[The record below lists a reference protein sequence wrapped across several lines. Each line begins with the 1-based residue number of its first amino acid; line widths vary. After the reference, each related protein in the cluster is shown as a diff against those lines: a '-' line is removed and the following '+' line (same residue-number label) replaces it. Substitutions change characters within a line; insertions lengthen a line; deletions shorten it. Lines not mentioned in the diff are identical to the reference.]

1 MKMHNYV
8 VSIILNH
15 SITLAAIIG
24 IARFR
29 SIAPAYYPFLCI
41 IWLGFLNE
49 SLSLFI
55 IYNNRSNAV
64 NSNVFVLAEYLLT
77 LLQFYKWNNHL
88 ARRYYA
94 AALAGVIV
102 WVADNFTLH
111 SISDNNSLFRV
122 YYSLAVVFL
131 SINQVNKL
139 IIYEKGSL
147 LKNATFIICIA
158 FLFYF
163 GCKAFIEAFN
173 VLRFGLSDMFLR
185 NLWIILYFVSF
196 ITNLIYAIAT
206 LCIPAKQEFTLPY

>member
-1 MKMHNYV
+1 MHNFA
-8 VSIILNH
+8 IRIFLNH
-15 SITLAAIIG
+15 SIALAAIIG
-24 IARFR
+24 IIRFR

-41 IWLGFLNE
+41 IWLGLLNE

-64 NSNVFVLAEYLLT
+64 NSNIFVLAEYLLT
-77 LLQFYKWNNHL
+77 LLQFYKWNHHS
-88 ARRYYA
+88 ARGYYA
-94 AALAGVIV
+94 AALAGAIV
-102 WVADNFTLH
+102 WIADNFALH
-111 SISDNNSLFRV
+111 HISENNSLFRV

-139 IIYEKGSL
+139 IIYEKGNL
-147 LKNATFIICIA
+147 LRNATFIICMA

-206 LCIPAKQEFTLPY
+206 VCIPAKQEFTLPY